1 MTALSGEQRS
11 RHQELGEL
19 LRSALVGARELSNG
33 YDFEFSPDPKIY
45 DALAEITPIEHACC
59 PFFTIA
65 IRLEHSRLFWQLT
78 GSDDVK
84 QFIRIEFAHWFS

>member
-1 MTALSGEQRS
+1 MTALSSEQRS

-45 DALAEITPIEHACC
+45 DALAEITPIEHACLSFLHHRHSSGTQQAFLAVDRQRRC
-59 PFFTIA
+59 KTIHSHR
-65 IRLEHSRLFWQLT
+65 IRAL
-78 GSDDVK
+78 V
-84 QFIRIEFAHWFS
+84 

>member
-1 MTALSGEQRS
+1 MTLLPRS
-11 RHQELGEL
+11 R
-19 LRSALVGARELSNG
+19 RSN
-33 YDFEFSPDPKIY
+33 
-45 DALAEITPIEHACC
+45 TPAC